1 MLVNSGRSFFPLEDF
16 VLLKTSIDLL
26 LSCVPAYFILSLV
39 NTMFLV
45 SIYKHS
51 SLKVF
56 FRLHQFY
63 RHIDS

>member
-1 MLVNSGRSFFPLEDF
+1 MLVNLGRSFFPLEDF

-26 LSCVPAYFILSLV
+26 LSRVPAYFILSLG

-56 FRLHQFY
+56 FMLRQFY